1 MMMMMILMMMI
12 SLVYKNK
19 IYLFAFSYVIVF
31 FQPQISQINQE
42 QNTKNY
48 FSMFSL

>member
-1 MMMMMILMMMI
+1 MTMMMMILMMMI

-31 FQPQISQINQE
+31 FSTSDFPN
-42 QNTKNY
+42 KPRAKY
-48 FSMFSL
+48 